1 MAKAAKKKAKAGK
14 TAARMTAKPK
24 ATAKSARPAKKKA
37 AKTSG
42 TAKRKTPSRIDPL
55 NRKNYGALTP
65 MLAVSDVR
73 RAVDFYTQAFGF
85 SVRGITDS
93 PNGPLHAELRLRD
106 TTLMLSPESR
116 QQGNLS
122 ANAIGNTPATLYIL
136 VDDVDGTF
144 DKAVATGGKLLM
156 PVMDMFWGDRCGIVS
171 DPDGNKWMI
180 ATHKAEP
187 TEAEMAEAMQQ
198 MAQGA
203 QSESQSAAD
212 GAESEY

>member
-14 TAARMTAKPK
+14 KSARMTAKPK
-24 ATAKSARPAKKKA
+24 ATAKSARPAKKKTG
-37 AKTSG
+37 KTSG
-42 TAKRKTPSRIDPL
+42 TAKRKTAARIDPL

-73 RAVDFYTQAFGF
+73 RAVDFYTKAFGF
-85 SVRGITDS
+85 SVRGVMDS
-93 PNGPLHAELRLRD
+93 PDGAIHAELRLRD

-116 QQGNLS
+116 QQGTLS

-144 DKAVATGGKLLM
+144 NKAVATGGKPLM
-156 PVMDMFWGDRCGIVS
+156 PVMDMFWGDRCGMLAH
-171 DPDGNKWMI
+171 PDGNKWMI

-187 TEAEMAEAMQQ
+187 TEAEMAEAMKQ
-198 MAQGA
+198 MAQA
-203 QSESQSAAD
+203 SQSQAAAA